1 VWQSTFEAAPYGE
14 RGRYFFEPLSTTAPA
29 DAQPYCCYTRTV
41 IFYKKPYRSDGR
53 GNFVKYDEVET
64 EWSLFGQRWTT
75 ADIGWS
81 ALAPFVEHEGQVY
94 ELGGGEV
101 LWRDGRWVN
110 RWLGWRVEADD
121 PRLVQMR
128 EEQAHAP
135 IDV

>member
-1 VWQSTFEAAPYGE
+1 VFYRRPYTVDEQGNYVE
-14 RGRYFFEPLSTTAPA
+14 YGRIETAW
-29 DAQPYCCYTRTV
+29 D
-41 IFYKKPYRSDGR
+41 
-53 GNFVKYDEVET
+53 
-64 EWSLFGQRWTT
+64 LLGQRWTD

-81 ALAPFVEHEGQVY
+81 ALAPFVEHEGQGY

-110 RWLGWRVEADD
+110 RWLGWRVDEDD

-128 EEQAHAP
+128 EEQAHVP